1 MKSSQLTK
9 RIEELSEKLK
19 PVASEG
25 IRIDF
30 NSFTEPEQLV
40 LLKNFE
46 LDDKYRYRWTREAIL
61 ENKELILKGNH
72 IIISRVIELFLF
84 AMPRALMLDEVEQ
97 WFFKFHFNNFLE
109 RWIECQKNVSKWSQ
123 KDREDFLRDM
133 KGKSKADDRHKSEVG
148 FDGEENHN

>member
-1 MKSSQLTK
+1 MKPSQLTK
-9 RIEELSEKLK
+9 RINDLSEKLK

-46 LDDKYRYRWTREAIL
+46 LDEKYGRWTREAIL

-72 IIISRVIELFLF
+72 IIISRIIELFLF
-84 AMPRALMLDEVEQ
+84 TMPRALMLDKVEQ
-97 WFFKFHFNNFLE
+97 WFFKFNFNNFLE

-123 KDREDFLRDM
+123 KDREDFLRDIN
-133 KGKSKADDRHKSEVG
+133 GKPKADKRHKREVE